1 MVIDFE
7 EYLAEFNKKYQDETG
22 IAINSPE
29 TADKIIKLLE
39 WKVVLYTNKAR
50 SKGREDYYH
59 NRIDNMKA
67 TIKVVEDIRANQ
79 LSRNGGKV

>member
-7 EYLAEFNKKYQDETG
+7 DYLAEFNKKYQDDSG

-29 TADKIIKLLE
+29 IADKIIKLLE

-50 SKGREDYYH
+50 IKGREAYYH
-59 NRIDNMKA
+59 NRIDNAEA
-67 TIKVVEDIRANQ
+67 TIKVVEHIKENQ
-79 LSRNGGKV
+79 LSRNGGKI